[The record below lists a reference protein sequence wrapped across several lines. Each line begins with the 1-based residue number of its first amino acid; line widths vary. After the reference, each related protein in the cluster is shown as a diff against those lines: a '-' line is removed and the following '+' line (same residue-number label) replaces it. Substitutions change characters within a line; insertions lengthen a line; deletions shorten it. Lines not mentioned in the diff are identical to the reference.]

1 MKKQIIIATKKEQ
14 RDVARKGKNG
24 ITLIALVI
32 TIIILLILA
41 GVSIVQLSGSG
52 LFGKAKQAKEKSKN
66 AQDDENVKLE
76 EYEGWLGNYTGG
88 NSSSDGN
95 ETSEG
100 ENKGFVQYNAGEWTE
115 EEIEEL
121 KTNSLYNINTAKAA
135 SKTEGLNFTF
145 GGFTYKG
152 DSTNASYINNGT
164 VITNRNQSVAP
175 RSGYGTPTYEGWQIL
190 EVKDSSGNTYSKEYE
205 VKAKLENAEKEKIY
219 VSKLVHAGSPENFAF
234 WYQSTDDGYRAEYI
248 LSGGQRQTTYNT
260 YKARDWSMYKDKAQ
274 LNLIDEV
281 HAMTYDEA
289 LAITGSNL
297 STPGIYYWIASAS
310 HDYNLWIVKL
320 DGSMTG
326 DMYNNKCLG
335 VRPVVSLK
343 SGVYI
348 KSGNGTNGNPY
359 VLGKD

>member
-1 MKKQIIIATKKEQ
+1 MKKNNKQE
-14 RDVARKGKNG
+14 G
-24 ITLIALVI
+24 ITLVALVI
-32 TIIILLILA
+32 TIIVLLILA
-41 GVSIVQLSGSG
+41 GITIIQLSSSG
-52 LFGKAKQAKEKSKN
+52 LFDKTKQAKEKSKN

-135 SKTEGLNFTF
+135 SDTTGLDFTF

-152 DSTNASYINNGT
+152 DSTNKSHINNGT

-175 RSGYGTPTYEGWQIL
+175 QSGMGTPIYEGWQIL
-190 EVKDSSGNTYSKEYE
+190 EVKDSSGNTYSKEDE
-205 VKAKLENAEKEKIY
+205 VEAKLANAETEKIY
-219 VSKLVHAGSPENFAF
+219 VTKLVHAGSPENFVYYYKNSYDA
-234 WYQSTDDGYRAEYI
+234 YRAEYI

-260 YKARDWSMYKDKAQ
+260 YKARDWSMYKDKDQ
-274 LNLIDEV
+274 LDLIDEV
-281 HAMTYDEA
+281 HVMTYDEA
-289 LAITGSNL
+289 LKITGNTSN
-297 STPGIYYWIASAS
+297 TTGMRNTRGRYWLASAYL
-310 HDYNLWIVKL
+310 DNNLWFVNRVG
-320 DGSMTG
+320 GSG
-326 DMYNNKCLG
+326 YLNRNYCWV

-348 KSGNGTNGNPY
+348 EKGTGTEEDKY
-359 VLGKD
+359 ILKMEQ

>member
-1 MKKQIIIATKKEQ
+1 MKKNNKQE
-14 RDVARKGKNG
+14 G
-24 ITLIALVI
+24 ITLVALVI
-32 TIIILLILA
+32 TIIVLLILA
-41 GVSIVQLSGSG
+41 GITIIQLSSSG
-52 LFGKAKQAKEKSKN
+52 LFDKTKQAKEKSKN

-164 VITNRNQSVAP
+164 VITNRNQSVEP
-175 RSGYGTPTYEGWQIL
+175 QSGMGTPIYEGWQIL
-190 EVKDSSGNTYSKEYE
+190 EVKDSSGNTYSKEDE
-205 VKAKLENAEKEKIY
+205 VEAKLANAKKEKIY
-219 VSKLVHAGSPENFAF
+219 VTKLVHAGSPENFVYNYTAVN
-234 WYQSTDDGYRAEYI
+234 DAYRAEYI

-260 YKARDWSMYKDKAQ
+260 YKARDWSMYKDKDQ
-274 LNLIDEV
+274 LDLIDEV
-281 HAMTYDEA
+281 HVMTYDEA
-289 LAITGSNL
+289 VKITGDTSA
-297 STPGIYYWIASAS
+297 TTGIRKTGGYYWLASA
-310 HDYNLWIVKL
+310 DNVYNMWNVRN
-320 DGSMTG
+320 DGYVLKYAYVS
-326 DMYNNKCLG
+326 CWG

-343 SGVYI
+343 SGVYVSV
-348 KSGNGTNGNPY
+348 KF
-359 VLGKD
+359 